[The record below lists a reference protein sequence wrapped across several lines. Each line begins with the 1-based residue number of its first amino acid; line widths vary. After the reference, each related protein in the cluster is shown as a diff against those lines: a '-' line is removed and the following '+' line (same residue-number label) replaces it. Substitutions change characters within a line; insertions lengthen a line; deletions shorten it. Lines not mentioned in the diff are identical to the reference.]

1 MTKQPLRIGL
11 FGFGVVGQ
19 GLYHMLQQPAG
30 MHADVIRVCVKNR
43 EKQRSKAPEIFSYNS
58 DDILL
63 DPSIDVVVELIDDAD
78 DAFAIIR
85 RAMLLGKAVV
95 SANKKLIAT
104 RLPELLEL
112 QQETGVPFLY
122 EASTGGSIPIIRNL
136 EEYYDTDHLHRIE
149 GIVNGTTNYIL
160 SALQTSTS
168 SSFEDTLAQAQAL
181 GFAESDPTS
190 DIEGFDAAY
199 KAVILATH
207 GFGIVTHPSEV
218 LRRGI
223 AAIRGF
229 DVDVAQRLSRTIKL
243 VTRIVRNGDTV
254 SLVTL
259 PAFVSR
265 SNQLAHVSGANNA
278 IAVTAEYSDVQCLFG
293 KGAGSWPTASAVV
306 SDLSKIQ
313 GNYHYPYRR
322 LRRSPGLTL
331 DQRIIASVY
340 VRASDVTL
348 DALPFTSV
356 QTDHRDVEGRYVIGS
371 ICLDALQ
378 RSTAFTDHDAFIA
391 LYLED

>member
-1 MTKQPLRIGL
+1 MSTQPLRIGL

-19 GLYHMLQQPAG
+19 GLYHVLQQTDG
-30 MHADVIRVCVKNR
+30 VQTDVVRICVKDKNKPR
-43 EKQRSKAPEIFSYNS
+43 SIAPQRFTFSS

-63 DPSIDVVVELIDDAD
+63 DPNIDVVVELIDDAD
-78 DAFAIIR
+78 DAFDIVR
-85 RAMLLGKAVV
+85 RAMRLGKAVV

-112 QQETGVPFLY
+112 QQETGMPFLY

-160 SALQTSTS
+160 SSLQASTS
-168 SSFEDTLAQAQAL
+168 SSYQDALSQAQAL

-190 DIEGFDAAY
+190 DTEGFDAAY
-199 KAVILATH
+199 KTTILATH
-207 GFGIVTHPSEV
+207 GFGVVAHPSDV
-218 LRRGI
+218 VRRGI
-223 AAIRGF
+223 SAIRGF
-229 DVDVAQRLSRTIKL
+229 DVDVALRHWRTIKL
-243 VTRIVRNGDTV
+243 VSRIVRSGNTV

-265 SNQLAHVSGANNA
+265 KSHLAHVSGANNA

-293 KGAGSWPTASAVV
+293 KGAGSLPTASAVV

-313 GNYHYPYRR
+313 SNYRYAYGR
-322 LRRSPGLTL
+322 LKRSAGLTL
-331 DQRIIASVY
+331 DQRVTVSVY
-340 VRASDVTL
+340 VRASDEQL
-348 DALPFTSV
+348 DGLPFTSV
-356 QTDHRDVEGRYVIGS
+356 QTDHRDIEGRYIIGS
-371 ICLDALQ
+371 IRLDALQ
-378 RSTAFTDHDAFIA
+378 QSTAFIDREAFVA